1 MQDKQ
6 TASLTKHSHSLL
18 ARSLP
23 IYLSIYYNYNVYL
36 YL

>member
-23 IYLSIYYNYNVYL
+23 IYLSIYNYNVYL